1 MSIHGGL
8 YLEPYYKDYCAGED
22 PDKLVGAVADQRIE
36 YDKEEIPEEFKIVS
50 DYENVKDR
58 LQIVLCDPE
67 MNQERL
73 KNKPSKQ
80 FGEFTAT
87 YQVMLRADE
96 ESLGTVSVTDLSC
109 FFQE

>member
-1 MSIHGGL
+1 MMTRNEFYDYVKDNVKDYLPPSFQDAEISLMKVTKQNDQTLTGISIRRDGEQIVPNL

-58 LQIVLCDPE
+58 LH
-67 MNQERL
+67 
-73 KNKPSKQ
+73 
-80 FGEFTAT
+80 
-87 YQVMLRADE
+87 
-96 ESLGTVSVTDLSC
+96 
-109 FFQE
+109 